1 MGYKWSLITVI
12 FLYSLTILGS
22 LVVGMNAVLA
32 CPNWPLCGNSIIPPL
47 NGPVLVEYVHRLVTF
62 LTTLL
67 LIYNAWRTWRKR
79 KDRLSRWLAVA
90 SVFFLGTQIALGA
103 IIVLLILPGS
113 FTTIDVANSMVLLA
127 SVTALTAIGW
137 KEKKDVRIQASGGPV
152 LAPSGLPLIQEQAL
166 MLRKPAIVVA
176 VFTFIETLIGGYFRH
191 SGDSQALFGQDSYLL
206 SHHQHVMPGY
216 DASLWW
222 LGIHI
227 ATSVILGIAVVW
239 LIARALKL
247 QAFVLPSFLLGFLI
261 VYQMLLGFITLA
273 TKLAMSL
280 DTLHWAGAV
289 AMVALSVF
297 LLTQIVIEIPGK
309 ERVEKGITT
318 SSLSLTPHAK

>member
-1 MGYKWSLITVI
+1 MGYKWSLITAI

-62 LTTLL
+62 LTTIL

-79 KDRLSRWLAVA
+79 KDRLARWLGIA
-90 SVFFLGTQIALGA
+90 SIFFLGTQIAFGA
-103 IIVLLILPGS
+103 IIVLLVLPGS

-127 SVTALTAIGW
+127 SVTALIAIGL
-137 KEKKDVRIQASGGPV
+137 KEKRDARVQMSGGPV
-152 LAPSGLPLIQEQAL
+152 LAPSGRPLIQEQAL
-166 MLRKPAIVVA
+166 ALRKPAIIVA
-176 VFTFIETLIGGYFRH
+176 IFTFIETLIGGYFRH
-191 SGDSQALFGQDSYLL
+191 SGDSQALFGQNSYLL
-206 SHHQHVMPGY
+206 SHHQHYMPGY
-216 DASLWW
+216 GASLAW

-239 LIARALKL
+239 LIAKALKV
-247 QAFVLPSFLLGFLI
+247 QAFVLPSFMLGGLI

-273 TKLAMSL
+273 TKLALSL

-289 AMVALSVF
+289 AMVALGAF
-297 LLTQIVIEIPGK
+297 LLTRIAIEIPKK
-309 ERVEKGITT
+309 ERVQKAMSSSPLTLTT
-318 SSLSLTPHAK
+318 NAK